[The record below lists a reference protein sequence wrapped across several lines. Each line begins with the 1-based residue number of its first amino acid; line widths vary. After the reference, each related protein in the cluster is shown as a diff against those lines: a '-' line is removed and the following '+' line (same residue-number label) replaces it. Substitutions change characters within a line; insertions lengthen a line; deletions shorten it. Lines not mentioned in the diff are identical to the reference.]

1 MQVEAVV
8 FDIGNVLIGW
18 QPERY
23 FDTHIG
29 ESRRTA
35 LFETVDIHAMM
46 VRIDKGGVFGDVVE
60 ETALAHPD
68 WTEEVRWVRDHW
80 NDVAGPEISLS
91 VRLLRALRAKGL
103 PVFALSNF
111 GKENFPM
118 TEAEYPFLREFDR
131 RYISGEMRMVKP
143 DDEIY
148 AAVET
153 DCGFAPHTLLFA
165 DDRQENIEAAA
176 ARGWQTHLFAA
187 PEAFADDLVARGLL
201 TPDDLQ

>member
-23 FDTHIG
+23 FDAQIG

-35 LFETVDIHAMM
+35 LFDAVDIHAMM
-46 VRIDKGGVFGDVVE
+46 VRIDKGGVFGEVVE

-68 WTEEVRWVRDHW
+68 WTQEVRWVRDRW
-80 NDVAGPEISLS
+80 NDIAGPEISLS
-91 VRLLRALRAKGL
+91 VRLLQSLKAKGM

-118 TEAEYPFLREFDR
+118 TEAKYPFLREFDR

-143 DDEIY
+143 DVEIY
-148 AAVET
+148 AAVEA
-153 DCGFAPHTLLFA
+153 DCGLAPHALLFA

-176 ARGWQTHLFAA
+176 ARGWQTHLFAG
-187 PEAFADDLVARGLL
+187 PEGFAADLVARGLL
-201 TPDDLQ
+201 TAEEAR

>member
-23 FDTHIG
+23 FDAQIG
-29 ESRRTA
+29 ESRRAA

-68 WTEEVRWVRDHW
+68 WALEVRWVRDHW

-91 VRLLRALRAKGL
+91 VRLLRALKAKGL
-103 PVFALSNF
+103 SVFALSNF

-143 DDEIY
+143 DEEIY
-148 AAVET
+148 AAVEA
-153 DCGFAPHTLLFA
+153 DYGLAPQTLLFA
-165 DDRQENIEAAA
+165 DDRRENIEAAA
-176 ARGWQTHLFAA
+176 ARGWQTHLFAG
-187 PEAFADDLVARGLL
+187 PEGFAADLVARGLL
-201 TPDDLQ
+201 TADEAQ

>member
-8 FDIGNVLIGW
+8 FDIGNVLIDW

-23 FDTHIG
+23 FDAQIG

-35 LFETVDIHAMM
+35 LFDAVDIHAMM
-46 VRIDKGGVFGDVVE
+46 VRIDKGGVFGEVVE
-60 ETALAHPD
+60 DTALAHPE
-68 WTEEVRWVRDHW
+68 WTREVRWVRDQW
-80 NDVAGPEISLS
+80 NDVAGDEISLS
-91 VRLLRALRAKGL
+91 VRLLRALKAKGM

-118 TEAEYPFLREFDR
+118 TETKYPFLREFDR

-143 DDEIY
+143 DVEIY
-148 AAVET
+148 AAVEA
-153 DCGFAPHTLLFA
+153 DCGLAPHALLFA

-176 ARGWQTHLFAA
+176 ARGWQTHLFAG
-187 PEAFADDLVARGLL
+187 PEGFAADLMGRGLL
-201 TPDDLQ
+201 TADEAR

>member
-8 FDIGNVLIGW
+8 FDIGNVLIDW

-23 FDTHIG
+23 FDAQIG
-29 ESRRTA
+29 EIRRTA
-35 LFETVDIHAMM
+35 LFDAVDIHAMM
-46 VRIDKGGVFGDVVE
+46 VRIDKGGVFGEVVE
-60 ETALAHPD
+60 DTALAHPD
-68 WTEEVRWVRDHW
+68 WTREVRWVRDHW

-91 VRLLRALRAKGL
+91 VRLLRALKAKGM

-143 DDEIY
+143 DVEIY
-148 AAVET
+148 AAVEA
-153 DCGFAPHTLLFA
+153 DCGLAPHALLFA

-176 ARGWQTHLFAA
+176 ARGWQTHLFAG
-187 PEAFADDLVARGLL
+187 PERFAADLVARGLL
-201 TPDDLQ
+201 TADEAR